1 MMAVNSRVLSLLSIL
16 LMVLSAD
23 AFMAPSTMAPLLQ
36 TSTNHFHRY
45 PTTTTAQPPTPLATI
60 TTATTTS
67 TTALFERQ
75 WNFNQGRG
83 PWGLKKNAEI
93 WNGRV
98 AQVAF
103 VVVLL
108 QELIT
113 GKGVIAS
120 ISDGDA
126 VGYAFLGL
134 AGVGTLGLTIWLAIK
149 GDESDIVF

>member
-1 MMAVNSRVLSLLSIL
+1 MMTYSRILSLFSIIF
-16 LMVLSAD
+16 MVQSSD
-23 AFMAPSTMAPLLQ
+23 AFMAPSSMIPLTLF
-36 TSTNHFHRY
+36 NNNNCHRI
-45 PTTTTAQPPTPLATI
+45 PTTTSPPTPI
-60 TTATTTS
+60 ATTTTTNTSSS

-98 AQVAF
+98 AQMAF

-134 AGVGTLGLTIWLAIK
+134 AGVSTLGLTIWLAIK